1 MILVTGAS
9 GLVGLHL
16 IQYLSMQRLQIVAL
30 YKSAIPVLLPH
41 TNEEYITWLA
51 CDLLDI
57 GALASCFES
66 ITHVYH
72 CAALV
77 TYDKR
82 LQQSMME
89 TNVTGTANVVNFCL
103 ENKIKKLVFVSS
115 ISAIGKEA
123 PQTLISEKTL
133 WNTTDYEV
141 SQYAISK
148 HHAEMEVWRG
158 IAEGLCAVIINPA
171 VILGEGNINK
181 SSTHLFKIVHDEFS
195 YYTSGA
201 TAWVDVK
208 DVVKAMVLLM
218 GSEIQNERFIIS
230 AGNYTYKEIFDRM
243 AHAMGKKAPHIYAN
257 TWLTELVWRISYI
270 KSLLTGTTATITKET
285 ARNAHEINQYDNQKF
300 LKAFPAFRYH
310 DMGESIIR
318 IANALFPKR

>member
-1 MILVTGAS
+1 M
-9 GLVGLHL
+9 HL
-16 IQYLSMQRLQIVAL
+16 IQYLSMQSVQVVAL
-30 YKSAIPVLLPH
+30 YKSAIPALLPN
-41 TNEEYITWLA
+41 TNEQNITWLA

-57 GALASCFES
+57 GTLASCFES

-77 TYDKR
+77 SYDKR
-82 LQQSMME
+82 LQQTMME

-103 ENKIKKLVFVSS
+103 EKNIKKLVFVSS

-123 PQTLISEKTL
+123 SQTLITEKTL
-133 WNTTDYEV
+133 WNTTDYEM
-141 SQYAISK
+141 SQYALSK

-158 IAEGLCAVIINPA
+158 IAEGLCAVILNPA

-218 GSEIQNERFIIS
+218 QSEVQNERFIIS
-230 AGNYTYKEIFDRM
+230 AGNYSYKEIFDRM
-243 AHAMGKKAPHIYAN
+243 ANAMGKKVPHIFAN
-257 TWLTELVWRISYI
+257 KWMTELVWRISYL
-270 KSLLTGTTATITKET
+270 KSLLTGSTATITKET

-300 LKAFPAFRYH
+300 LKVFPTFKYH
-310 DMGESIIR
+310 DIDASISR
-318 IANALFPKR
+318 IANALFPTH